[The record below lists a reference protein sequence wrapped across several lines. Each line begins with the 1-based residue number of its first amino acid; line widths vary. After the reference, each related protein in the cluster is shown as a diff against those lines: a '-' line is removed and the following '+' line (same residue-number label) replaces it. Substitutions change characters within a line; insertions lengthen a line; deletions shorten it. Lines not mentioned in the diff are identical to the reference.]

1 MKKINTKNLQ
11 IATGR
16 RAEIL
21 LHFASQNGKAI
32 QSGRPH
38 EMYEKLWGG
47 YSELFEI
54 LVLTFEEEILNES
67 QLTLINEMIKSVLDN
82 GGELD
87 IINVGSGYLEIEFW
101 GSEKLTDKSLEIVF
115 EFLEQHNV
123 PYYFNWRLS
132 STGLD
137 IVNAIELL
145 ENNKILN

>member
-1 MKKINTKNLQ
+1 MNTENLQ
-11 IATGR
+11 IANGR

-21 LHFASQNGKAI
+21 LHFASQSGKP
-32 QSGRPH
+32 SGRPH

-67 QLTLINEMIKSVLDN
+67 QLTLINEMIKSVSAN

-115 EFLEQHNV
+115 EFLEQHSV
-123 PYYFNWRLS
+123 PYYFNWRIS
-132 STGLD
+132 STGQD

-145 ENNKILN
+145 KNNKLLN

>member
-1 MKKINTKNLQ
+1 MKKINTEYLQ

-21 LHFASQNGKAI
+21 LHFASQ
-32 QSGRPH
+32 SGRADTRPN
-38 EMYEKLWGG
+38 EMIEKVWGG
-47 YSELFEI
+47 YSELYEI
-54 LVLTFEEEILNES
+54 TTLTFDEDIISEL
-67 QLTLINEMIKSVLDN
+67 QLTLINEMIKSVSDN

-145 ENNKILN
+145 KNNKLLN